1 MRGAC
6 AGLLYRNGR
15 LILTRNS
22 SLVYLIIASS
32 IWGNKT
38 IDNRASKRIKKERG
52 REKKRMERG
61 KGGL

>member
-1 MRGAC
+1 MRWVII
-6 AGLLYRNGR
+6 YRNGR

-22 SLVYLIIASS
+22 SLVYLIIVSS

-38 IDNRASKRIKKERG
+38 IDNRSSKRIKKRG
-52 REKKRMERG
+52 REKKRIERG

>member
-1 MRGAC
+1 MRWVII
-6 AGLLYRNGR
+6 YRNGR

-32 IWGNKT
+32 IWGNTT

>member
-52 REKKRMERG
+52 REKKRMESG